1 MTGRLLTTFLFAAGL
16 AFIGTA
22 IFWLVMAPR
31 GHVERT
37 WSDEPLAP
45 SDVLTELRTRRSP
58 AASADVSSIPVPIL
72 TYHYIRTV
80 SAEEDPLGYRLSVPP
95 AEFGNQLEAFKHR
108 GYETITLKDF
118 YAGRVNERSIILTFD
133 DGYRDFYKEAYPV
146 LRRRGERAVA
156 FVTTG
161 FLNDKESRY
170 LTDEM
175 VRELHGAGIEI
186 GAHTVTHANLAAI
199 TPEKL
204 RTELLESRFRLEE
217 LIGDRVTSVAYPS
230 GKHSDDVL
238 RLSAFAGYN
247 LGVTTEYGA
256 ATLRD
261 DVLRLPR
268 INVTGGM
275 PVDELLEKID
285 AAKREATSRLSALPN
300 DGEAARAP
308 AR

>member
-1 MTGRLLTTFLFAAGL
+1 MTSRLLITFLLVAGL
-16 AFIGTA
+16 AFMGTA

-58 AASADVSSIPVPIL
+58 AATADVSSIPVPIL
-72 TYHYIRTV
+72 TYHYVRVI
-80 SAEEDPLGYRLSVPP
+80 SPDDDPLGYRLSVPP
-95 AEFGNQLEAFKHR
+95 GDFALQLEAFKHR
-108 GYETITLKDF
+108 GYEPITLKDF
-118 YAGRVNERSIILTFD
+118 FAGRINERSIILTFD
-133 DGYRDFYKEAYPV
+133 DGYRDFFEAAYPI
-146 LRRRGERAVA
+146 LRRRGVTAVA

-161 FLNDKESRY
+161 FLNDKEGRY

-175 VRELHGAGIEI
+175 VRELHDAGIEI

-230 GKHSDDVL
+230 GKYSDDVL
-238 RLSAFAGYN
+238 RLSAFAGYD

-275 PVDELLEKID
+275 PVDELLDKID
-285 AAKREATSRLSALPN
+285 TAKRETTSRLSASPA
-300 DGEAARAP
+300 DG
-308 AR
+308 